1 MDGDYKIE
9 PLSIILP
16 KTSAYVKSYD
26 SKTKWMSFLTEDDE
40 LVRKYKDIWKRVSNN
55 IKTEFDSE
63 PIYKKK
69 FLNTK
74 IKFYGDQ
81 PTDFHDK
88 VKLQQKIVAI
98 LIGYVFKQD
107 ENYYP
112 QVFLKECKYNE
123 KEKK

>member
-9 PLSIILP
+9 PLSIMLP

-26 SKTKWMSFLTEDDE
+26 SKTKWMGFLTEDDE

-88 VKLQQKIVAI
+88 VRLQQKIVAI
-98 LIGYVFKQD
+98 LIGYVFKRD

>member
-1 MDGDYKIE
+1 MGFMDGDYKIE
-9 PLSIILP
+9 PLSIMLP
-16 KTSAYVKSYD
+16 KTSVYVKSYD
-26 SKTKWMSFLTEDDE
+26 SKTKWMSFLTEHDE

-88 VKLQQKIVAI
+88 VKL
-98 LIGYVFKQD
+98 
-107 ENYYP
+107 
-112 QVFLKECKYNE
+112 
-123 KEKK
+123 